1 MAGLSKDSGREASA
15 QATRRPRTAILNA
28 LNPEETTT
36 YRRWARTMLAC
47 YCLLLA
53 CIAMLASQS
62 AANQN
67 DQVAHASSQK
77 NSPTGAGQ

>member
-1 MAGLSKDSGREASA
+1 
-15 QATRRPRTAILNA
+15 
-28 LNPEETTT
+28 
-36 YRRWARTMLAC
+36 MLAC

-53 CIAMLASQS
+53 GIAMLASQS